1 MKRYTSIFIVVLL
14 LCGIGYLGFAD
25 RGGIGRKNK
34 PQFNI
39 ELHGTLK
46 NSIPFNLKSGLV
58 FRGSEIISN
67 HRIGGSLVTESVM
80 SFQKGKTTYLIPYKQ
95 RVLIQDY
102 SQNGGY
108 KLIIRPRK

>member
-1 MKRYTSIFIVVLL
+1 MKKYPTIIAVVLL
-14 LCGIGYLGFAD
+14 LCGIGFLSFAD

-46 NSIPFNLKSGLV
+46 NSIAFNLKSGLV
-58 FRGSEIISN
+58 FRGSDIISKQ
-67 HRIGGSLVTESVM
+67 RIGNSVVTESVM

-95 RVLIQDY
+95 RIIVQDY
-102 SQNGGY
+102 SKDGY
-108 KLIIRPRK
+108 KLIIRSRK

>member
-1 MKRYTSIFIVVLL
+1 MKRYASILVVILL
-14 LCGIGYLGFAD
+14 LVGVGYMGFAD
-25 RGGIGRKNK
+25 RGGIGRKNR
-34 PQFNI
+34 PQLNI

-80 SFQKGKTTYLIPYKQ
+80 AFQKGKTTYLIPYKQ

-102 SQNGGY
+102 SQSNGY
-108 KLIIRPRK
+108 KLIIRSRK

>member
-1 MKRYTSIFIVVLL
+1 MKKYPFIIVIVLL
-14 LCGIGYLGFAD
+14 LCGIGYLSFAD

-58 FRGSEIISN
+58 FRGSEIISS
-67 HRIGGSLVTESVM
+67 HKIGNSLITESVM

-95 RVLIQDY
+95 RIVIQDY
-102 SQNGGY
+102 SKDGY